1 MQDLR
6 PYGSVAGVGRA
17 VARAFLVQVL
27 RLATPALHPHPPER
41 LRREAS
47 MGDAMSWL
55 RRRLSCCP
63 TSNATEDEESL
74 AARNEPEP
82 RFRRNPSDMPPKAP
96 PPELFHP
103 MGTLRGPLRAPAK
116 AAAIPLFKAP
126 PPGFPWNGRN
136 REGVLV

>member
-6 PYGSVAGVGRA
+6 PDGSVAG
-17 VARAFLVQVL
+17 ARGELPEQVLVQVL
-27 RLATPALHPHPPER
+27 RLATPALPPHPPER

-74 AARNEPEP
+74 AVRNEAEP
-82 RFRRNPSDMPPKAP
+82 RIRRNPTDMPPKAP
-96 PPELFHP
+96 PPLLLNP
-103 MGTLRGPLRAPAK
+103 RGTLRGPLRAPAK

-136 REGVLV
+136 REGALV